1 MSSPHESPRQRLR
14 DLLAGDRCITMGSV
28 YDPMSARIAEDIGYE
43 AALMGGSLASHALLA
58 APDLILITLTEL
70 AEQVGRCTR
79 VSGVP
84 IVVDGDHGYGNAL
97 NVARAIE
104 ELDRAGAA
112 AVTIEDTDL
121 PRPFGP
127 SGKASL
133 LPLQESV
140 GKIRAAV
147 RARGS
152 AGPLIF
158 GRTSAANLTT
168 VEDAIERFKAYEQ
181 EGVDALFIP
190 GLASRED
197 LDRISAST
205 HLPLLL
211 GGASGDVGDIGYLAS
226 RRVRAWSGGHQ
237 VFAVAIAALH
247 QAMSSVFQGTVPSA
261 LPGIAPKAMMDRLLH
276 AAQYDAMT
284 RDTLQ

>member
-1 MSSPHESPRQRLR
+1 MSSPHKSPRQRLR

-70 AEQVGRCTR
+70 AEQVARCTR
-79 VSGVP
+79 VSGIP

-133 LPLQESV
+133 LQI
-140 GKIRAAV
+140 GRAHV
-147 RARGS
+147 
-152 AGPLIF
+152 
-158 GRTSAANLTT
+158 
-168 VEDAIERFKAYEQ
+168 
-181 EGVDALFIP
+181 
-190 GLASRED
+190 
-197 LDRISAST
+197 
-205 HLPLLL
+205 
-211 GGASGDVGDIGYLAS
+211 
-226 RRVRAWSGGHQ
+226 
-237 VFAVAIAALH
+237 
-247 QAMSSVFQGTVPSA
+247 
-261 LPGIAPKAMMDRLLH
+261 
-276 AAQYDAMT
+276 
-284 RDTLQ
+284 